1 MDKSSNNSNTQVVQ
15 SKQKKYTKE
24 AVYLQRL
31 KRKLLKHVYLLRA
44 AIAIL
49 FVGIVVIVYG
59 LLANL
64 ARESGLSQ
72 KAALARDFLLPKSE
86 LLNSSNG
93 KTNILILG
101 KGGAGHDAPDLT
113 DTMILA
119 TIDHNL
125 PKATLISLPRDIWVD
140 PLKTKLNSVYYW
152 GNQKEANGGLVLAKS
167 TVEEIVGLPIHYALV
182 FDFSS
187 FKEVVEV
194 LGGID
199 VEVQTAFVDTKF
211 PIAGKEDD
219 LCGGDPDF
227 GCRYETVEF
236 KSGLQTMD
244 SETALKFVRSRNA
257 EGDEGTD
264 LARGARQQKVIDAV
278 VGKFLSKEI
287 LLSPKRINQIIDI
300 TLASFETDMQQNQ
313 LATIARFIYNAKN
326 EIINKTIPQELLEN
340 PKDRANYDNLYVFV
354 PVSGDWKEVQEWVKA
369 TTQ

>member
-1 MDKSSNNSNTQVVQ
+1 MDKSSNNSNTLDDIP
-15 SKQKKYTKE
+15 KQKKYSRE
-24 AVYLQRL
+24 ALLFHRL

-49 FVGIVVIVYG
+49 LIGIVIVVFS

-64 ARESGLSQ
+64 AHESGLTQ
-72 KAALARDFLLPKSE
+72 KVTLARDFLIPKSE

-113 DTMILA
+113 DTLILA
-119 TIDHNL
+119 TVDRTV
-125 PKATLISLPRDIWVD
+125 PKTTLISIPRDIWVD
-140 PLKTKLNSVYYW
+140 PLKTKINSVYYF
-152 GNQKEANGGLVLAKS
+152 GNQKEAGGGLVLAKS

-194 LGGID
+194 LGGIE
-199 VEVQTAFVDTKF
+199 VEVQTAFVDEKF

-219 LCGGDPDF
+219 LCDGDPEF
-227 GCRYETVEF
+227 ACRFETIEF
-236 KSGLQTMD
+236 KAGLQAMD
-244 SETALKFVRSRNA
+244 AETALKFVRSRNA
-257 EGDEGTD
+257 DGDEGTD

-278 VGKFLSKEI
+278 ISKILSKEI
-287 LLSPKRINQIIDI
+287 LLSPKRMTQVIDI

-313 LATIARFIYNAKN
+313 LATIARYIYNAKN
-326 EIINKTIPQELLEN
+326 NMVNQAIPEDLLEN
-340 PKDRANYDNLYVFV
+340 PRDKINYDNLYVFV
-354 PVSGDWKEVQEWVKA
+354 PTSGDWKEVQEWVKA